1 MRTLIRRRD
10 VLTSG
15 TLAVA
20 GSVLGTPGSPRLA
33 DASEAPGPPA
43 GTESSLG
50 ANRTLE
56 ALKEAVCWPTPSIA
70 AIVSLAGHPA
80 SHALAEVRRQALDRL
95 RVSHQRLNPF
105 KFIVYSEW
113 GGTGLAPVQ

>member
-15 TLAVA
+15 TLAAA
-20 GSVLGTPGSPRLA
+20 GSVLGPRGSPRLA

-50 ANRTLE
+50 ANRTPGSASGPQPLQVHR
-56 ALKEAVCWPTPSIA
+56 LLGMGGDRPGTRPMIHRPTN
-70 AIVSLAGHPA
+70 L
-80 SHALAEVRRQALDRL
+80 
-95 RVSHQRLNPF
+95 
-105 KFIVYSEW
+105 
-113 GGTGLAPVQ
+113 GG

>member
-20 GSVLGTPGSPRLA
+20 GSVLATRGSPRLA

-56 ALKEAVCWPTPSIA
+56 AL
-70 AIVSLAGHPA
+70 
-80 SHALAEVRRQALDRL
+80 
-95 RVSHQRLNPF
+95 HQSLNPF

-113 GGTGLAPVQ
+113 AGTGLAPVQ